1 MGYPR
6 TCFSLTIGRI
16 LDGVSETAHVP
27 LDRVVVMVPEN
38 GECMTRPTQNRE
50 GSELVGNGDLPRWNG
65 RNDLQNRTFTWM

>member
-38 GECMTRPTQNRE
+38 G
-50 GSELVGNGDLPRWNG
+50 GSLLSEQRGV
-65 RNDLQNRTFTWM
+65 